1 MVLFGL
7 TEAIMGKLHV
17 VKVCKSGCTL
27 NLNLFSSKQVLNL
40 PLSRCTTHVHTTV
53 KLIPYFDEHVSWLP
67 VAVGLVSFSG
77 IHNSRGC

>member
-40 PLSRCTTHVHTTV
+40 PPLQMHDTCPYNSQTHPI
-53 KLIPYFDEHVSWLP
+53 L
-67 VAVGLVSFSG
+67 
-77 IHNSRGC
+77 